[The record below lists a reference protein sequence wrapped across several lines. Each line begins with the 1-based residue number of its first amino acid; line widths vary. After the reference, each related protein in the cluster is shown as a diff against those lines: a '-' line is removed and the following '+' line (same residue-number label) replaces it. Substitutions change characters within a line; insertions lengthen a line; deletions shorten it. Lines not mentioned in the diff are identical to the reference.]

1 MLKEILAREIVGLK
15 EDELLAF
22 VNCWDVNKELS
33 RNEVLYSSNDTNKNI
48 YFIETGSLKVYYT
61 IEDKEVIMSFGYKN
75 TFLLD
80 LQSIFSEMNAGFN
93 VSAIKACKLIG
104 IKKDT
109 FYNALENNPTIARY
123 WQKCLEGMLLR
134 DMERE
139 IDLMTKAPETRYQ
152 RLLDRYPDLF
162 QNIPHKYIASYLR
175 MTPETLSRLKNS

>member
-1 MLKEILAREIVGLK
+1 
-15 EDELLAF
+15 
-22 VNCWDVNKELS
+22 
-33 RNEVLYSSNDTNKNI
+33 
-48 YFIETGSLKVYYT
+48 
-61 IEDKEVIMSFGYKN
+61 MSFGYKN